1 MVEYNKISHKPNL
14 HIAKYTDFCEFPGS
28 DIKELKAVDR
38 LTTEE
43 KTVKGG

>member
-1 MVEYNKISHKPNL
+1 MVKYNKISRKPNL
-14 HIAKYTDFCEFPGS
+14 QIAKYTDFCEVPGS

-43 KTVKGG
+43 KTITDG